1 MGKRT
6 VSMQRRFTGA
16 AAGLALCAAVAPTVS
31 QAYPSKPIRTIV
43 PYGPGG
49 ISDRLARQVGQKLSA
64 AWSQQVIVENRPGGG
79 TNIGSELVIR
89 APADGYTILWAGIAN
104 TVMPALA
111 AKPGYDPMRDFAWI
125 TNIAKVPVLV
135 VTHPS
140 VPVRSARDL
149 IMLAKAKPDALS
161 FASSGT
167 ATSGHLAGELFKIET
182 GARMI
187 HIPYKGAAGALIDT
201 LSGQVPLYFGAMA
214 SPISHVRA
222 GKLRAIGLTT
232 LRRSA
237 AAPEIPTLH
246 EQGVS
251 GFDTSTWYGIA
262 APAGTPAAI
271 VSRWQVEVAK
281 AIQHADVR
289 ERLASEG
296 AEFVGDTPEAFTQFV
311 GDEVQ
316 KWARVVRSAGLRAD

>member
-1 MGKRT
+1 MDT
-6 VSMQRRFTGA
+6 SIRRLL
-16 AAGLALCAAVAPTVS
+16 AAGLLGSVASAVPVGAQTYPT
-31 QAYPSKPIRTIV
+31 KPIRTIV

-111 AKPGYDPMRDFAWI
+111 AKPSYDPMRDLAWI

-140 VPVRSARDL
+140 VPVRNAKEL
-149 IMLAKAKPDALS
+149 VALAKAKPDALS

-187 HIPYKGAAGALIDT
+187 HIPYKGASGALIDT

-214 SPISHVRA
+214 SPISHVRV

-232 LRRSA
+232 LKRSS

-281 AIQHADVR
+281 SIQQADVR

-311 GDEVQ
+311 ANEVQ
-316 KWARVVRSAGLRAD
+316 KWARVVRSAGMKAE